1 VGGPELRST
10 TLVASDALSQTRG
23 NTVTGL
29 HPVNERMTKH
39 VTSEV
44 KIGQVF
50 VRDGH

>member
-1 VGGPELRST
+1 MGGPELRST

-23 NTVTGL
+23 NIVTGL